1 MAGTVHGVSRENKN
15 KVSRPKVSGYT
26 PLFFNGRRNLLIYSG
41 VKHPMER
48 ESQKYWVGLNMVL
61 GVGKIL
67 FHRLVKA
74 LGSPKRVFHASRR
87 ELMGVERIGEKIAR
101 QILEFDLERSLEREY
116 QLVERRQARIL
127 TLEDAE
133 YPLLLKSI
141 YDPPPVIYYKG
152 TFLNEKSVPLAVVG
166 TRKPTSYGK
175 MVAEKLCGVLSEQ
188 GVCIVSGMARGIDA
202 IAHKAALHLGNP
214 TVAVFGCGLD
224 YTYPPESGSLRRR
237 IEECGAVI
245 SEFPMSTKPD
255 RNNFPARN
263 RVISGLSHGTL
274 VVEAGVKSGAL
285 ITAQFALEQGRE
297 VFAVPGNIYSPE
309 SGGTHA
315 LLKMGAKLTDGPEA
329 VIEELSE
336 SVLELLKERKNIELA
351 AVELNPK
358 EEHLMSLMSVQEQH
372 IDRII
377 ENSCLSP
384 AEVSAT
390 LVRLELKGMIRQT
403 DGKMFLMNPSNVY

>member
-1 MAGTVHGVSRENKN
+1 
-15 KVSRPKVSGYT
+15 
-26 PLFFNGRRNLLIYSG
+26 
-41 VKHPMER
+41 MER

-74 LGSPKRVFHASRR
+74 LGSPKHVFHASRR
-87 ELMGVERIGEKIAR
+87 ELMGVERIGDKIAR
-101 QILEFDLERSLEREY
+101 QILDFDLERNLEREY

-133 YPLLLKSI
+133 YPFLLKSI

-152 TFLNEKSVPLAVVG
+152 NFPGERCVPIAVVG
-166 TRKPTSYGK
+166 TRKPTAYGR
-175 MVAEKLCGVLSEQ
+175 MAAEKLCAGLADR
-188 GVCIVSGMARGIDA
+188 GICIVSGMARGIDS
-202 IAHKAALHLGNP
+202 IAHKAALQSESP

-224 YTYPPESGSLRRR
+224 YTYPPESGSLRRA
-237 IEECGAVI
+237 IEERGAIV

-274 VVEAGVKSGAL
+274 VVEAGEKSGAL

-297 VFAVPGNIYSPE
+297 VFAVPGNIYSAE
-309 SGGTHA
+309 SRGTHA
-315 LLKMGAKLTDGPEA
+315 LLKMGAKLTDSPEA
-329 VIEELSE
+329 VIEELPE
-336 SVLELLKERKNIELA
+336 RVLELLKRKKNMKVA
-351 AVELNPK
+351 AIELNPK

-390 LVRLELKGMIRQT
+390 LVRLELRGMIRQT
-403 DGKMFLMNPSNVY
+403 DGKMFLMNPSDVY